1 MLPPSRYCRTLRTA
15 AQWRKIIVKSTIFLR
30 TQVLFPETVL
40 NANLMTSLKENM
52 DTLFTVAG
60 TTGAC
65 VLVYFGFRVVATL
78 PDVLRRWRSGDR
90 EV

>member
-1 MLPPSRYCRTLRTA
+1 MLPPSRYCRILRTA
-15 AQWRKIIVKSTIFLR
+15 AQWRKIIVKSTIFIR

-40 NANLMTSLKENM
+40 NANLMTSSKENM

>member
-1 MLPPSRYCRTLRTA
+1 MTA
-15 AQWRKIIVKSTIFLR
+15 DYIRQARQAGLIKSTILLR
-30 TQVLFPETVL
+30 TQVLFPEKVL
-40 NANLMTSLKENM
+40 TAILMASLPLKENM
-52 DTLFTVAG
+52 HTLFTVAG

-90 EV
+90 QV

>member
-1 MLPPSRYCRTLRTA
+1 V
-15 AQWRKIIVKSTIFLR
+15 AQDNVKSTILLR

-40 NANLMTSLKENM
+40 TATLMTSLKENM